1 LLKVGKLE
9 RERKFIMKL
18 GFLTPFSKER
28 VEFAKAAGFDA
39 IELRLQP
46 GEKLDWQFA
55 EDVLQ
60 ENQIQCTAVACY
72 ANHLDAGNRRSLLK
86 YFQGIIENVERLD
99 CYVVATC
106 TGCNQAAQQSG
117 KIEDS
122 LDDFRFVFS
131 QNAKVAEAN
140 GVKIAFEN
148 WPGGHPW
155 PLMMNLA
162 FSPANWEII
171 FNEVS
176 SPVLGLEYDPSH
188 QARLVADAILPISQ
202 FAERI
207 HHVHAK
213 DTIIRQQQLDQVG
226 YIGQGWWNYAI
237 PSRGVID
244 WDAFFAALRKINYDG
259 GVAIEHEDPEFM
271 GDHFDD
277 GLKLGQKFLAPYM

>member
-1 LLKVGKLE
+1 
-9 RERKFIMKL
+9 MKL
-18 GFLTPFSKER
+18 GFLTSFSKER

-39 IELRLQP
+39 IELRLQQD
-46 GEKLDWQFA
+46 EKLDWQFA
-55 EDVLQ
+55 ADVLQ
-60 ENQIQCTAVACY
+60 ENQIDCTAVAIY
-72 ANHLDAGNRRSLLK
+72 ANHLDAGKRESLQK
-86 YFQGIIENVERLD
+86 YFQGIIENVARLN
-99 CYVVATC
+99 CNVVATC

-122 LDDFRFVFS
+122 LDDFREVFS
-131 QNAKVAEAN
+131 QNAKVAEAS

-162 FSPANWEII
+162 FSAANFEKV
-171 FNEVS
+171 FDAVS
-176 SPVLGLEYDPSH
+176 SPVMGLEYDPSH
-188 QARLVADAILPISQ
+188 QARLFADAILPISQ

-213 DTIIRQQQLDQVG
+213 DTIIRQEQLDQVG
-226 YIGQGWWNYAI
+226 YTGQGWWNYAI

-244 WDAFFAALRKINYDG
+244 WDAFFAALRKIGYDG

-271 GDHFDD
+271 GDQFDE
-277 GLKLGQKFLAPYM
+277 GLRLGQTFLVPYM